1 MTIPANT
8 RQQAQD
14 LLDFID
20 ASPSPWH
27 AVATCEQR
35 LQAAGFARLDET
47 ERWTLQAG
55 DKRYVVRGDAAIIA
69 FVVGCKK
76 IDRGHRRRRSSLQ
89 RGECASSVARS
100 KLHERIKRVGCE
112 FHSTSKAT
120 RIRDS
125 ARQQF
130 PKIIVSEWLECEQQ

>member
-35 LQAAGFARLDET
+35 LQAAGFRPTPIVLGGAPDEALRVHVATEHVDLLVMGAYGHSRLRRLIVGST
-47 ERWTLQAG
+47 TTRVLQTT
-55 DKRYVVRGDAAIIA
+55 
-69 FVVGCKK
+69 
-76 IDRGHRRRRSSLQ
+76 
-89 RGECASSVARS
+89 
-100 KLHERIKRVGCE
+100 RVPVLLL
-112 FHSTSKAT
+112 
-120 RIRDS
+120 R
-125 ARQQF
+125 
-130 PKIIVSEWLECEQQ
+130 